1 MFFSG
6 NADVVVCDGF
16 IGNVVLK
23 TSEGLADTIVKM
35 LKREIAGMAAG
46 RIGYLFMKPALKNFR
61 KKTDYAEYGGAPL
74 LGINGTCIISHGRSS
89 SRAIR
94 NAIRVAAEFS
104 RKKVHEIIS
113 EEILNLRAKEKVVV
127 KG

>member
-1 MFFSG
+1 M
-6 NADVVVCDGF
+6 VVCDGF

-61 KKTDYAEYGGAPL
+61 KKTDYAEYGGAPP
-74 LGINGTCIISHGRSS
+74 
-89 SRAIR
+89 AR
-94 NAIRVAAEFS
+94 NKRHMHN
-104 RKKVHEIIS
+104 KPWEIFI
-113 EEILNLRAKEKVVV
+113 AQ
-127 KG
+127 

>member
-1 MFFSG
+1 MP
-6 NADVVVCDGF
+6 N
-16 IGNVVLK
+16 
-23 TSEGLADTIVKM
+23 
-35 LKREIAGMAAG
+35 MAA
-46 RIGYLFMKPALKNFR
+46 R
-61 KKTDYAEYGGAPL
+61 PL

-104 RKKVHEIIS
+104 RKKVHEIIA
-113 EEILNLRAKEKVVV
+113 EEILNLRAKEKTVV